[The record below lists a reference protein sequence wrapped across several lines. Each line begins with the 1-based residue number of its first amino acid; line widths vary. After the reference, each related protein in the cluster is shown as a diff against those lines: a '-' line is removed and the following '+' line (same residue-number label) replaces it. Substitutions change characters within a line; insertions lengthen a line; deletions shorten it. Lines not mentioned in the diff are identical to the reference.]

1 VKTILILGGSGML
14 GHQAYQRFKKHFT
27 TRVTFRRFDDKLQQT
42 HRFDKRDVIEG
53 VDGFDIV
60 SVQRAI
66 DEVKPDVVLNCV
78 GIIKQLKEAY
88 NPKISIYINA
98 LFPHLVAERCK
109 ENGARLIHIST
120 DCVFTGSKGDYT
132 ESDKSDAE
140 DLYGKTKFLGETN
153 YDTGGALTLRTSIVG
168 HELFTNVSLVDWFL
182 SQNGKRVNG
191 YTRAIY
197 TGLTNLALADEII
210 RVIND
215 FPTLAGLYH
224 VSAEKINKYDLLM
237 LIKKIYN
244 LNIEVTPF
252 ADFFC
257 DRSLDSSRYRAATGF
272 VPPTWE
278 QMITEMHLSKTR
290 GE

>member
-27 TRVTFRRFDDKLQQT
+27 TRVTVRRFDEKLQRT
-42 HRFDKRDVIEG
+42 NRFDKADVIEG
-53 VDGFDIV
+53 VDGFDID

-109 ENGARLIHIST
+109 ENGVRFIHIST
-120 DCVFTGSKGDYT
+120 DCVFTGSKG
-132 ESDKSDAE
+132 
-140 DLYGKTKFLGETN
+140 GKTKFLGETN

-215 FPTLAGLYH
+215 FPTLAGLYQ

-278 QMITEMHLSKTR
+278 TMITEMHLSKTR